1 MPKFRFAIVGCGVIH
16 GTHIDAIKAL
26 PEAAELVAVCDE
38 DASRATSAGTKNGVP
53 AFTDLATML
62 KETDFDILCV
72 CVPSG
77 LHAKV
82 GVMGANAGKHI
93 ICEKPIDVSLE
104 AADALIDA
112 CAKNNVKL
120 VVISQSRYSTGM
132 RKLKQYLAEG
142 KMGNLCYA
150 ESVTKWYR
158 SQEYYDSGGW
168 RGTWELDGGGALMNQ
183 GVHYVDQ
190 LLYAM
195 GPVKSVAAT
204 MATRAHERI
213 EVEDIVS
220 ATIEFESGAVGT
232 LLAAT
237 CMYPG
242 YRQGL
247 EVYGTGGTAL
257 IENNRMRHAQ
267 FTDGTEKRGM
277 FGVEAKEPEI
287 KDFKA
292 QGAETEEN
300 SGGTH
305 GASDPTAI
313 ELNGHVEHFKD
324 LIGAIAENRD
334 TFMNGKEA
342 RNALELILAVYQS
355 ARSGQRVYL
364 PLSE

>member
-1 MPKFRFAIVGCGVIH
+1 MEKFRFAIVGCGVIH

-26 PEAAELVAVCDE
+26 PEEAELVAVCDE
-38 DASRATSAGTKNGVP
+38 LPERATATGVKNGVM
-53 AFTDLATML
+53 AYTDLATML
-62 KETDFDILCV
+62 NEAKFDILCV

-77 LHAKV
+77 LHAKA

-93 ICEKPIDVSLE
+93 ICEKPIDVSLA
-104 AADALIDA
+104 AADSLINA
-112 CAKNNVKL
+112 CAENNVKL

-132 RKLKQYLAEG
+132 RKLRQYIEEG
-142 KMGNLCYA
+142 KLGKLAYG

-220 ATIEFESGAVGT
+220 ATIEFENGAVGT
-232 LLAAT
+232 LTASTA
-237 CMYPG
+237 MYPG

-247 EVYGTGGTAL
+247 EVYGTGGTVL
-257 IENNRMRHAQ
+257 VENNRVRHAQ
-267 FTDGTEKRGM
+267 FQDGTEERGM
-277 FGVEAKEPEI
+277 FSVKAKEPEI
-287 KDFKA
+287 KDFVP
-292 QGAETEEN
+292 QGESADAR
-300 SGGTH
+300 SGATTH

-324 LIGAIAENRD
+324 LMGAIRENRD
-334 TFMNGKEA
+334 TFMNGNEA
-342 RNALELILAVYQS
+342 RKALELIVAVYES
-355 ARSGQRVYL
+355 ARTGKRITL
-364 PLSE
+364 PL